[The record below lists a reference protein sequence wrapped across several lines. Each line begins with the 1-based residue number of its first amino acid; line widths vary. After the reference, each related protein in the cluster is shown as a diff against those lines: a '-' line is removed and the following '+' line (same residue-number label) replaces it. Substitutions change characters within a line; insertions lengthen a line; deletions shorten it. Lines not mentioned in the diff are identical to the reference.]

1 MAERTA
7 AERVALARHPQRPNI
22 TDYINGL
29 FTDFFEQ
36 RGDRA
41 CREDA
46 AILGGIALFH
56 GRPVTVIGTRK
67 GKDLE
72 ENLNCNFGMPGPE
85 GYRKALRL
93 MKQAEK
99 FHRPIFTFIDTSGA
113 YPGLEA
119 EERGQGEA
127 IARNLFE
134 MSRLTV
140 PVIAVVTGEGNS
152 GGALALAGIT
162 PADIG
167 ACIVATVSADTI
179 VPSAACMLQR
189 ELGMPED
196 TPCFDLNAACTGFIY
211 ALHTMECLLNA
222 SPRKF
227 GLVVGAEAL
236 SRVVDWTDRG
246 TCILFGDGAAAA
258 VVECREGWPAIG
270 AVLGSRGDDRLLRLP
285 GLGRGEPNVLSMEG
299 TQVFKFAVETV
310 PACMDAV
317 LAKAGLTAEDI
328 DFFVFHQANARIIDL
343 AVRKYRIPPEKYYK
357 NIDHYGNTAAASV
370 PLVLSELYEQGR
382 IGPGSRL
389 LTVAFGGGLT
399 WGGAVL
405 ELA

>member
-1 MAERTA
+1 MNGIKLRGLGRCVPAQSVTNDDLAKTVDTSDAWITARTGIRSRRRCTEETHTELCVTA
-7 AERVALARHPQRPNI
+7 ARRALAQ
-22 TDYINGL
+22 
-29 FTDFFEQ
+29 
-36 RGDRA
+36 
-41 CREDA
+41 
-46 AILGGIALFH
+46 
-56 GRPVTVIGTRK
+56 
-67 GKDLE
+67 
-72 ENLNCNFGMPGPE
+72 
-85 GYRKALRL
+85 
-93 MKQAEK
+93 
-99 FHRPIFTFIDTSGA
+99 
-113 YPGLEA
+113 
-119 EERGQGEA
+119 
-127 IARNLFE
+127 
-134 MSRLTV
+134 
-140 PVIAVVTGEGNS
+140 
-152 GGALALAGIT
+152 AGIT

-189 ELGMPED
+189 DLGMPED

-222 SPRKF
+222 APRKF

-258 VVECREGWPAIG
+258 VVGCRASWPAIG

>member
-1 MAERTA
+1 MNGIKLRGLGRCVPAQSVTNDDLAKTVDTSDAWITARTGIRSRRRCTEETHTELCVTA
-7 AERVALARHPQRPNI
+7 ARRALAQ
-22 TDYINGL
+22 
-29 FTDFFEQ
+29 
-36 RGDRA
+36 
-41 CREDA
+41 
-46 AILGGIALFH
+46 
-56 GRPVTVIGTRK
+56 
-67 GKDLE
+67 
-72 ENLNCNFGMPGPE
+72 
-85 GYRKALRL
+85 
-93 MKQAEK
+93 
-99 FHRPIFTFIDTSGA
+99 
-113 YPGLEA
+113 
-119 EERGQGEA
+119 
-127 IARNLFE
+127 
-134 MSRLTV
+134 
-140 PVIAVVTGEGNS
+140 
-152 GGALALAGIT
+152 AGIT

-189 ELGMPED
+189 DLGMPED

-236 SRVVDWTDRG
+236 SKVVDWTDRG

-258 VVECREGWPAIG
+258 VVECREGWPSIG

-285 GLGRGEPNVLSMEG
+285 GLGRGESNVLSMEG

>member
-1 MAERTA
+1 MNGIKLRGLGRCVPAQSVTNDDLAKTVDTSDAWITARTGIRSRRRCTEETHTELCVTA
-7 AERVALARHPQRPNI
+7 ARRALAQ
-22 TDYINGL
+22 
-29 FTDFFEQ
+29 
-36 RGDRA
+36 
-41 CREDA
+41 
-46 AILGGIALFH
+46 
-56 GRPVTVIGTRK
+56 
-67 GKDLE
+67 
-72 ENLNCNFGMPGPE
+72 
-85 GYRKALRL
+85 
-93 MKQAEK
+93 
-99 FHRPIFTFIDTSGA
+99 
-113 YPGLEA
+113 
-119 EERGQGEA
+119 
-127 IARNLFE
+127 
-134 MSRLTV
+134 
-140 PVIAVVTGEGNS
+140 
-152 GGALALAGIT
+152 AGIT

-222 SPRKF
+222 APRKF

-258 VVECREGWPAIG
+258 VVECREGWPVIG